1 MKPVALAG
9 VFLGLFA
16 FIAAAQPPQAPPYP
30 PPQGAPPQ
38 SYPQQQGYPQQG
50 YPPPQAPQDLERLV
64 DRIALYPD
72 PLLGNIL
79 AASTFSDQIFDA
91 EAWAHRHGYLHG
103 EALAHAISDDHL
115 WFDPSVQSLLPFP
128 DVLDTMARDINWT
141 RALGDAFLANRSGVM
156 DAVQSLRHRAW
167 DYGYLRSTPQLM
179 VNNGPYIDI
188 VPVDPNFY
196 YVPYYD
202 PAVVFFAPR
211 PGFRVGLG
219 IRYGPGITL
228 GAAFSPWGWYGG
240 GIRFGW
246 REHDFFLNNRPW
258 VGVRRGYVH
267 PYNMPRY
274 ERGGFD
280 RREMHERREGGRE
293 RR

>member
-1 MKPVALAG
+1 MKSVAYAAL
-9 VFLGLFA
+9 FLGLFA
-16 FIAAAQPPQAPPYP
+16 FTAAAQ
-30 PPQGAPPQ
+30 
-38 SYPQQQGYPQQG
+38 
-50 YPPPQAPQDLERLV
+50 PPQAPQDLERLV

-79 AASTFSDQIFDA
+79 AAATYSDQIFDA
-91 EAWAHRHGYLHG
+91 EAWAHRHEYLHG
-103 EALAHAISDDHL
+103 EALARAIADDHL

-128 DVLDTMARDINWT
+128 DVLDMMARDINWT
-141 RALGDAFLANRSGVM
+141 RALGDAFLGNRSGVM

-188 VPVDPNFY
+188 VPVDPGFY

-219 IRYGPGITL
+219 IRFGPGVTL
-228 GAAFSPWGWYGG
+228 GAAFAPWGWYGG

-246 REHDFFLNNRPW
+246 REHAFFLNNRPW
-258 VGVRRGYVH
+258 AGVRRGYVH
-267 PYNMPRY
+267 PYNIPRY

>member
-1 MKPVALAG
+1 MKPVAFAA

-16 FIAAAQPPQAPPYP
+16 FTAAAQPPQAPPYP
-30 PPQGAPPQ
+30 PPQGAPP
-38 SYPQQQGYPQQG
+38 QGYPQQG

-103 EALAHAISDDHL
+103 EALARAISDDHL

-128 DVLDTMARDINWT
+128 DVLDMMARDINWT
-141 RALGDAFLANRSGVM
+141 RALGDAFLGNRSGVM

>member
-1 MKPVALAG
+1 MKPVAFAA

-16 FIAAAQPPQAPPYP
+16 FTAAAQPPQAPPYP
-30 PPQGAPPQ
+30 PPQGAPP
-38 SYPQQQGYPQQG
+38 QGYPQQG

-103 EALAHAISDDHL
+103 EALARAISDDHL

-128 DVLDTMARDINWT
+128 DVLDMMARDINWT
-141 RALGDAFLANRSGVM
+141 RALGDAFLGNRSGVM

-246 REHDFFLNNRPW
+246 REHDFFLNDRPW

>member
-1 MKPVALAG
+1 MKPVAFAA

-16 FIAAAQPPQAPPYP
+16 FTAAAQPPQAPPYP
-30 PPQGAPPQ
+30 PPQGAPP
-38 SYPQQQGYPQQG
+38 QGYPQQG

-103 EALAHAISDDHL
+103 EALARAISDDHL
-115 WFDPSVQSLLPFP
+115 WFDPSVQSLLPFT
-128 DVLDTMARDINWT
+128 DVLDMMARDINWT
-141 RALGDAFLANRSGVM
+141 RALGDAFLGNRSGVM

-258 VGVRRGYVH
+258 AGVRRGYVH

-280 RREMHERREGGRE
+280 RREIHERREGGRE

>member
-1 MKPVALAG
+1 MKPVAFAA

-16 FIAAAQPPQAPPYP
+16 FTAAAQPPQAPPYP
-30 PPQGAPPQ
+30 PPQGAPP
-38 SYPQQQGYPQQG
+38 QGYPQQG

-103 EALAHAISDDHL
+103 EALARAISDDHL
-115 WFDPSVQSLLPFP
+115 WFDPSVQSLLPFT
-128 DVLDTMARDINWT
+128 DVLDMMARDINWT
-141 RALGDAFLANRSGVM
+141 RALGDAFLGNRSGVM

-228 GAAFSPWGWYGG
+228 GAAFSLWGWYGG

>member
-1 MKPVALAG
+1 MKSVAYAAL
-9 VFLGLFA
+9 FLGLFA
-16 FIAAAQPPQAPPYP
+16 FTAAAQ
-30 PPQGAPPQ
+30 
-38 SYPQQQGYPQQG
+38 
-50 YPPPQAPQDLERLV
+50 PPQAPQDLERLV

-79 AASTFSDQIFDA
+79 AAATYSDQIFDA
-91 EAWAHRHGYLHG
+91 EAWAHRHEYLHG
-103 EALAHAISDDHL
+103 EALARAIADDHL

-128 DVLDTMARDINWT
+128 DVLDMMARDINWT
-141 RALGDAFLANRSGVM
+141 RALGDAFLGNRSGVM

-188 VPVDPNFY
+188 VPVDPGFY

-219 IRYGPGITL
+219 IRFGPGVTL
-228 GAAFSPWGWYGG
+228 GAAFAPWGWYGG

-246 REHDFFLNNRPW
+246 REHAFFLNNRPW
-258 VGVRRGYVH
+258 VGVRRGYAH

-280 RREMHERREGGRE
+280 RREVHERREGGRE

>member
-50 YPPPQAPQDLERLV
+50 YPPQAPQDLERLV

-115 WFDPSVQSLLPFP
+115 WFDPSVQSLLPFT
-128 DVLDTMARDINWT
+128 DVLDMMARDINWT
-141 RALGDAFLANRSGVM
+141 RALGDAFLGNRSGVM